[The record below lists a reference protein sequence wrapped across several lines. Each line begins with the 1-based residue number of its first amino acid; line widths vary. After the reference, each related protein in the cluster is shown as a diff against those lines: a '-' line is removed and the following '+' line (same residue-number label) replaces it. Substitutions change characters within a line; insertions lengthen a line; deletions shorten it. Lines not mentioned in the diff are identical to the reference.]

1 MINVIKPEMI
11 GFINFDE
18 NKFKFISIRFSKYL
32 KVLST
37 IKANDVAI
45 AAPTIPYIKIS
56 KKFKHDK
63 TIKWEYN

>member
-1 MINVIKPEMI
+1 MINVIPPEMI

-18 NKFKFISIRFSKYL
+18 NKFKFINIRFSKYL

-45 AAPTIPYIKIS
+45 AAPVSP
-56 KKFKHDK
+56 
-63 TIKWEYN
+63 